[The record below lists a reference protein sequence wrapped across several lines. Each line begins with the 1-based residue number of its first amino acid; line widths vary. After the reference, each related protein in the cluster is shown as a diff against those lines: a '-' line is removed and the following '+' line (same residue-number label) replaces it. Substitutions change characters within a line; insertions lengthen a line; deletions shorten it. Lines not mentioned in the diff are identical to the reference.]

1 MEPEGKNLEACLG
14 ARARLWSDPP
24 QFLDTIAE
32 GIMTQQVTLQC
43 SAMSYSAVV
52 AFILYSSTGW
62 AADLPAAVRA
72 GGRRGDGDGPADGR
86 GLPPA
91 RREDEGDGGGRQRGR
106 RRRRHVRAGP
116 RHGGGDQGGRHP
128 VRGQRGHGHPALAT
142 PETGHQLETDATSFK

>member
-1 MEPEGKNLEACLG
+1 MYAVEPEGKNLEASLG

-32 GIMTQQVTLQC
+32 GIMTQQVTHTPPVLC
-43 SAMSYSAVV
+43 SDSVAVV
-52 AFILYSSTGW
+52 YFILYSSLGW

-91 RREDEGDGGGRQRGR
+91 RRADEGDGGGRQRGR
-106 RRRRHVRAGP
+106 HRRRHVRAGP
-116 RHGGGDQGGRHP
+116 RHGRGDQGGRHL
-128 VRGQRGHGHPALAT
+128 VRGQRGHGHPALAA
-142 PETGHQLETDATSFK
+142 PQTGH